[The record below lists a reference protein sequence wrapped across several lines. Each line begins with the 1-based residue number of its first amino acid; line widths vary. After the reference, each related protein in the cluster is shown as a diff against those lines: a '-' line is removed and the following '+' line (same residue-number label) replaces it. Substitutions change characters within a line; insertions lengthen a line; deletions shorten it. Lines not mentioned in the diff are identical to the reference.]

1 MRKRMAFALI
11 ITMLLLGGCSLQKG
25 EQQTASQ
32 TQQEDVTTLQWY
44 INYSWFTADW
54 GENLVS
60 RTITDKTGVNIDFV
74 VPSGDESEML
84 NSLIS
89 ADSLP
94 DILTIGWWEDE
105 VGEMIQKGMVYPL
118 DELAQEYD
126 ACFMQVVDPD
136 VASWYTSKDGHIYQY
151 PNSAYTLSDYEQYDT
166 IASNETFLVRKDIY
180 EAIGSPDM
188 TTP

>member
-118 DELAQEYD
+118 
-126 ACFMQVVDPD
+126 M
-136 VASWYTSKDGHIYQY
+136 SWHRNMMPVLCRS
-151 PNSAYTLSDYEQYDT
+151 
-166 IASNETFLVRKDIY
+166 
-180 EAIGSPDM
+180 
-188 TTP
+188 

>member
-94 DILTIGWWEDE
+94 DILTIGSE
-105 VGEMIQKGMVYPL
+105 YPA
-118 DELAQEYD
+118 D
-126 ACFMQVVDPD
+126 
-136 VASWYTSKDGHIYQY
+136 Y
-151 PNSAYTLSDYEQYDT
+151 PH
-166 IASNETFLVRKDIY
+166 
-180 EAIGSPDM
+180 
-188 TTP
+188 